1 MKDNYAREQI
11 KELEIELGSR
21 IMDLE
26 RKLSKFIVRHCPKCK
41 HDTMQ
46 VVEWD
51 SNSST
56 CTYYISRP
64 PPLDSYRCLNCG
76 SRIECETKEICEIK
90 GAK

>member
-21 IMDLE
+21 IKDLE
-26 RKLSKFIVRHCPKCK
+26 SELPKMTVRHCPKCK
-41 HDTMQ
+41 HD
-46 VVEWD
+46 
-51 SNSST
+51 
-56 CTYYISRP
+56 CTYYLSMP

-90 GAK
+90 EAK